1 MVEKREKE
9 KSKRIDKFNKNVGN
23 FNSASAAASND
34 SYNIEEDH
42 ISIPK
47 RTIRNRRLL
56 LDSYYEHT
64 DEVSS
69 KKEEIVVV
77 LDDEEPRHNHKKTTS
92 HGLASKLPVIVDDED
107 GDDECVIMPKINV
120 ASRNT
125 KSAVNQASKFGNVD
139 IDDDEDE
146 DFNKWLVNDTFFKRP
161 EEKRPTSNENKG
173 SSSHY
178 FKTVRY

>member
-23 FNSASAAASND
+23 FGNSPSAAASND
-34 SYNIEEDH
+34 SYNIEEDR

-56 LDSYYEHT
+56 LDSYYEQT

-77 LDDEEPRHNHKKTTS
+77 LDDEEPRHNHKKTTTS

-107 GDDECVIMPKINV
+107 GDDECVIMPKINVNV

-161 EEKRPTSNENKG
+161 TTNNENKG